1 MIAILL
7 SQYWAESSLPF
18 FNLYAIVAL
27 ETSLNVMF
35 MYIYQTN
42 RNVSSNAY
50 FMQVVM
56 DILFLTALLYFS
68 GGASNPF
75 VSLLLLPIAIAAVT
89 LPKHL
94 LLTVTMLAISAYFAL
109 LTSLS
114 PHDLHHMNMEQH
126 LLGMWFNFLL
136 SAAVVVLV
144 VASLIKAMN
153 KQEQL
158 ASKQREEQ
166 LRQEQLL
173 SLGAAAAQFAHRLA
187 TPLATAHLVS
197 EELQEIQSYDA
208 MLIKQLD
215 EQLTTCRRHLDDF
228 RAMAEQVKTSSK
240 QTLPVQD
247 LISDLQDEVQ
257 LSFPSAKV
265 DWRVSPIAHLFL
277 VVEPILIPALLN
289 LIQNAAVASSVN
301 NTNNLADNSET
312 ADEHTDTVEI
322 LITPRLEN
330 SELDNSELVISI
342 RDHGP
347 GFANDTLLQLGSELV
362 DSKHGLGMGVFLS
375 HVTLNK
381 LGGKL
386 KLYNHELGG
395 AVAEV
400 TLPVIVQTSAQEQK
414 QEQQQVRVE
423 GDVND

>member
-1 MIAILL
+1 
-7 SQYWAESSLPF
+7 
-18 FNLYAIVAL
+18 
-27 ETSLNVMF
+27 
-35 MYIYQTN
+35 
-42 RNVSSNAY
+42 
-50 FMQVVM
+50 
-56 DILFLTALLYFS
+56 
-68 GGASNPF
+68 
-75 VSLLLLPIAIAAVT
+75 
-89 LPKHL
+89 
-94 LLTVTMLAISAYFAL
+94 MLAISAYFAL
-109 LTSLS
+109 LLILS

-144 VASLIKAMN
+144 VTSLIKAMN

-215 EQLTTCRRHLDDF
+215 EQLNDCRSHLDDF
-228 RAMAEQVKTSSK
+228 RTMAEQVKTSSK
-240 QTLPVQD
+240 QTRSVQD
-247 LISDLQDEVQ
+247 LISDLREEVQ

-265 DWRVSPIAHLFL
+265 DWLVSAVEHLFL

-289 LIQNAAVASSVN
+289 LIQNAAVANSANSASELSDQRLESVEV
-301 NTNNLADNSET
+301 LM
-312 ADEHTDTVEI
+312 
-322 LITPRLEN
+322 TPRMEN
-330 SELDNSELVISI
+330 GEMVISI
-342 RDHGP
+342 RHHGL

-381 LGGKL
+381 LGGRF

-400 TLPVIVQTSAQEQK
+400 TLHAFYQEQT
-414 QEQQQVRVE
+414 QGVINE
-423 GDVND
+423 